1 MAKKD
6 DIKAPAQAEAVTP
19 VEGTEA
25 AAVADTGAVAPAEE
39 AAPAAPVEGAE
50 AAPVEGAEAAPVE
63 GTEAAPV
70 EGEEG
75 LDDPVLDGEELGAEV
90 AAKADRIPAWD
101 EVKDDLPDYVWLRAR
116 SRPLT
121 HAFHPD
127 VKFSPHETRKVV
139 KAHIDNWLWSQI
151 EAGVL
156 FPQEP

>member
-1 MAKKD
+1 M
-6 DIKAPAQAEAVTP
+6 
-19 VEGTEA
+19 
-25 AAVADTGAVAPAEE
+25 
-39 AAPAAPVEGAE
+39 
-50 AAPVEGAEAAPVE
+50 
-63 GTEAAPV
+63 
-70 EGEEG
+70 
-75 LDDPVLDGEELGAEV
+75 

>member
-39 AAPAAPVEGAE
+39 AAP

>member
-39 AAPAAPVEGAE
+39 AAPAAPVEGA
-50 AAPVEGAEAAPVE
+50 
-63 GTEAAPV
+63 EAAPV